1 MVATVSL
8 KSKQIENPLIDLT
21 AGLGDDLPL
30 LDMTLSALP
39 LLDFSWITST
49 AVPQQFHS
57 SSWPPLRPLRPC
69 HRHHRVAVRFVHL
82 RGEFVEP

>member
-8 KSKQIENPLIDLT
+8 KSRQIENPLIDLT

-49 AVPQQFHS
+49 AVPQQFMA
-57 SSWPPLRPLRPC
+57 RCVRC
-69 HRHHRVAVRFVHL
+69 VRVTVIIESRCGLSTFVANL
-82 RGEFVEP
+82 

>member
-8 KSKQIENPLIDLT
+8 KSRQIENPLIDLT

-49 AVPQQFHS
+49 AVPQQFMA
-57 SSWPPLRPLRPC
+57 PLRPLCPC